1 MFHRLSRRDQWCEM
15 LGNGRTYPYQ
25 IQDMLLHFLFHF
37 RRRLIGFL
45 DQLIFYTVEHVEH
58 IVSIE
63 QRDEQQAGDKNTPD

>member
-1 MFHRLSRRDQWCEM
+1 MFHRLSRRDPWYEQFDR
-15 LGNGRTYPYQ
+15 GRTDPYQ

-37 RRRLIGFL
+37 RRCLIGFL

-63 QRDEQQAGDKNTPD
+63 QWDEQQGVDKNTPD

>member
-1 MFHRLSRRDQWCEM
+1 MFHRLSRRDPCYEEFDRD
-15 LGNGRTYPYQ
+15 RTDPYQ
-25 IQDMLLHFLFHF
+25 IQDMFLHFLFHF

-63 QRDEQQAGDKNTPD
+63 QGDE